1 MENFRQSIDFL
12 FISVICS
19 RSVAIF
25 DSMRKSG
32 WVFLVFCFAFHLK
45 AQQISFDQITNL
57 PVSGLKNPWAG
68 GFNSVQFFQLDLDGD
83 AREDLVVFD
92 RSAQHLKTFLRNAS
106 GSFTYSPGYQKRFPL
121 IENWMNLLDYDGDG
135 DKDLFTSTPGGIQVY
150 PNVGN
155 NFPKSTGTLK
165 STGLNGLINIYVS
178 ATDIPA
184 IADIDGDGDL
194 DILAFESAG
203 HFITYYENSG
213 DLKYVTKSLNWGN
226 FYLNDCQ
233 DITFGL
239 VPESVL
245 STQSTAAVQHA
256 GSTLALWDPDKNGIY
271 DLIIGHVNCSSFLW
285 MKNEGTRT
293 KPKFRS
299 ADYNFPAG
307 SPHMV
312 PSLASGSPIDLDG
325 DGFLDLMASSHLPDL
340 NPALETASYYHS
352 EKGALVLKT
361 KAFLQEEMIDVGDNA
376 SPVFYDVEG
385 DGDLDLL
392 IGSASVNYYENVNGT
407 LTLKTRDFLPLAG
420 ASGIQLQVVNGRLM
434 LYYIKGS
441 AVFYRVFSGGQLGE
455 EKPLNVVSLRE
466 TPRLYDINQDGSL
479 ELVVLDFLGGTR
491 VYDWSDLAKPYQRI
505 ETLFRGI
512 AYADITGDGN
522 AEQITLDASGYVYVS
537 GLGLEVQRLPFQV
550 GQNAQIATAD
560 FNRDGKMDIVV
571 GLASGGVQ
579 LFQNTSEISIPSEEL
594 YVWPNPASA
603 LVNVRVKSSGTLQ
616 WFDLLGRVLG
626 GEISVNAGET
636 LRIPAPLPGAG
647 NYLLK
652 YESVKGSATQKVL
665 ILP

>member
-1 MENFRQSIDFL
+1 MRIRLVFFL
-12 FISVICS
+12 FIVSLS
-19 RSVAIF
+19 
-25 DSMRKSG
+25 
-32 WVFLVFCFAFHLK
+32 LK
-45 AQQISFDQITNL
+45 AQQISFDPIINL

-68 GFNSVQFFQLDLDGD
+68 GFNSVQFFSIDLDEDGKQ
-83 AREDLVVFD
+83 DLVVFD
-92 RSAQHLKTFLRNAS
+92 RSAQHLKTFLKNAY
-106 GSFTYSPGYQKRFPL
+106 GGFTYSPGYQKRFPL

-150 PNVGN
+150 PNLN
-155 NFPKSTGTLK
+155 NYFPKSTGTLK

-184 IADIDGDGDL
+184 IADMDGDGDL

-203 HFITYYENSG
+203 HFITYFENTG

-233 DITFGL
+233 DIAFNV

-256 GSTLALWDPDKNGIY
+256 GNTLALWDPDKNGIF
-271 DLIIGHVNCSSFLW
+271 DLIIGHVGCPGFIYL
-285 MKNEGTRT
+285 KNEGTRD
-293 KPKFRS
+293 KPLFR
-299 ADYNFPAG
+299 AAEANFPVG
-307 SPHMV
+307 SPHVV

-325 DGFLDLMASSHLPDL
+325 DGALDLMASSHLPDL

-352 EKGALVLKT
+352 ENGQLILKT

-376 SPVFYDVEG
+376 SPVFFDVEG

-392 IGSASVNYYENVNGT
+392 IGSSTVTCYENVNGT
-407 LTLKTRDFLPLAG
+407 LTFKSRDFLLLTG
-420 ASGIQLQVVNGRLM
+420 ASGIQLQVVNSRLM
-434 LYYIKGS
+434 LYYVKGS
-441 AVFYRVFSGGQLGE
+441 AVFYRAYSGGQLGE
-455 EKPLNVVSLRE
+455 EKPLTVVSLRE

-479 ELVVLDFLGGTR
+479 ELVVLDYLGATR
-491 VYDWSDLAKPYQRI
+491 VYDGEDLSKPYQRI
-505 ETLFRGI
+505 ETAFRGI

-522 AEQITLDASGYVYVS
+522 AERITLDASGHVYVS
-537 GLGLEVQRLPFQV
+537 GLGLNEQRLPFQV
-550 GQNAQIATAD
+550 GQNAQISTAD
-560 FNRDGKMDIVV
+560 FNRDGKVDIVV

-579 LFQNTSEISIPSEEL
+579 LFENTTDIIVPSEEL
-594 YVWPNPASA
+594 YVWPNPATTLMNIRA
-603 LVNVRVKSSGTLQ
+603 KSKGTLR
-616 WFDLLGRVLG
+616 WFDLSGRMLGAS
-626 GEISVNAGET
+626 ISVEAGET

-652 YESVKGSATQKVL
+652 YDSEKGSVTQKVL

>member
-1 MENFRQSIDFL
+1 MLCLLSL
-12 FISVICS
+12 S
-19 RSVAIF
+19 
-25 DSMRKSG
+25 
-32 WVFLVFCFAFHLK
+32 LK
-45 AQQISFDQITNL
+45 AQQISFDPIINL

-68 GFNSVQFFQLDLDGD
+68 GFNSVQFFSIDLDGD
-83 AREDLVVFD
+83 SREDLVVFD
-92 RSAQHLKTFLRNAS
+92 RSAQHLKTFLRNTS
-106 GSFTYSPGYQKRFPL
+106 GGFTYSPGYQKRFPL

-135 DKDLFTSTPGGIQVY
+135 DKDLFASTPGGIQVY
-150 PNVGN
+150 PNLGN
-155 NFPKSTGTLK
+155 NFPKSLGTLK

-203 HFITYYENSG
+203 HFITYYENTG
-213 DLKYVTKSLNWGN
+213 DLKYVTKSMNWGN

-233 DITFGL
+233 DIAFNV

-245 STQSTAAVQHA
+245 STQSTEAVQHA
-256 GSTLALWDPDKNGIY
+256 GNTLALWDPDKNGIY
-271 DLIIGHVNCSSFLW
+271 DLIIGHVGCSGFIY
-285 MKNEGTRT
+285 MKNEGTRD
-293 KPKFRS
+293 KPKFRN

-307 SPHMV
+307 APHTV
-312 PSLASGSPIDLDG
+312 PSLASGSPIDIDG
-325 DGFLDLMASSHLPDL
+325 DGVLDLIASSHLPDL
-340 NPALETASYYHS
+340 NPALETVSYYRS
-352 EKGALVLKT
+352 ENGALVLKT

-376 SPVFYDVEG
+376 SPVFFDVEG

-392 IGSASVNYYENVNGT
+392 IGSGSVTFYENVNGT
-407 LTLKTRDFLPLAG
+407 LALKTRDFLPLAG
-420 ASGIQLQVVNGRLM
+420 ASSVQLQVVNSRLM
-434 LYYIKGS
+434 LYYLKGS
-441 AVFYRVFSGGQLGE
+441 AVYYREYKSGALSD

-479 ELVVLDFLGGTR
+479 ELVVLDYLGGTR
-491 VYDWSDLAKPYQRI
+491 VYDWSDLSKPYQRI
-505 ETLFRGI
+505 ETAFRGI

-522 AEQITLDASGYVYVS
+522 SERITVDASGYVYVS

-550 GQNAQIATAD
+550 GQNAQISTAD
-560 FNRDGKMDIVV
+560 FNRDGKIDIVF

-579 LFQNTSEISIPSEEL
+579 LLQNTSDILIPSEDL
-594 YVWPNPASA
+594 YVWPNPASS
-603 LVNVRVKSSGTLQ
+603 LINIRVKSSGTLQ
-616 WFDLLGRVLG
+616 WFDLSGRVLG
-626 GEISVNAGET
+626 GGISVGAGET

-652 YESVKGSATQKVL
+652 YESVKGSVTQKVL

>member
-1 MENFRQSIDFL
+1 MLCLLSL
-12 FISVICS
+12 S
-19 RSVAIF
+19 
-25 DSMRKSG
+25 
-32 WVFLVFCFAFHLK
+32 LK
-45 AQQISFDQITNL
+45 AQQISFDPIINL

-68 GFNSVQFFQLDLDGD
+68 GINSVQFFPIDLDGD

-92 RSAQHLKTFLRNAS
+92 RSAQHLKTFLRNSS
-106 GSFTYSPGYQKRFPL
+106 GGVTFSPGYQKRFPL

-150 PNVGN
+150 PNLGN
-155 NFPKSTGTLK
+155 NFPKSLGTLK

-184 IADIDGDGDL
+184 IADMDGDGDL

-203 HFITYYENSG
+203 HFITYYENTG
-213 DLKYVTKSLNWGN
+213 DLKYVTKSMNWGN

-233 DITFGL
+233 DIAFNV

-245 STQSTAAVQHA
+245 STQSTEAVQHA
-256 GSTLALWDPDKNGIY
+256 GNTLALWDPDKNGIY
-271 DLIIGHVNCSSFLW
+271 DLIIGHVGCPGFIF
-285 MKNEGTRT
+285 MKNEGTRD
-293 KPKFRS
+293 KPKFRN

-307 SPHMV
+307 APHTV
-312 PSLASGSPIDLDG
+312 PSLASGSPIDIDG
-325 DGFLDLMASSHLPDL
+325 DGILDLIASSHLPDL
-340 NPALETASYYHS
+340 NPALETASYYRS
-352 EKGALVLKT
+352 ENGALVLKT

-376 SPVFYDVEG
+376 SPVFFDVEG

-392 IGSASVNYYENVNGT
+392 IGSASVTFYENVNGA

-420 ASGIQLQVVNGRLM
+420 VSGIQLQVVNGRLM
-434 LYYIKGS
+434 LYYVKGS
-441 AVFYRVFSGGQLGE
+441 AVFYRVYSGGQLGE

-479 ELVVLDFLGGTR
+479 ELLVLDYLGVTW
-491 VYDWSDLAKPYQRI
+491 VYDWSDLSKPYQRV
-505 ETLFRGI
+505 ETAFRGI

-522 AEQITLDASGYVYVS
+522 SERITVDASGYVYVS
-537 GLGLEVQRLPFQV
+537 GLGLEVQRLPFLV
-550 GQNAQIATAD
+550 GQNAQISTAD
-560 FNRDGKMDIVV
+560 FNRDGKIDIVV

-579 LFQNTSEISIPSEEL
+579 LLQNTSDILIPSEDL
-594 YVWPNPASA
+594 YVWPNPASS
-603 LVNVRVKSSGTLQ
+603 LINIRVKSSGTLQ
-616 WFDLLGRVLG
+616 WFDLSGRVLG
-626 GEISVNAGET
+626 GGISVGAGET

-652 YESVKGSATQKVL
+652 YESVKGSVTQKVL

>member
-1 MENFRQSIDFL
+1 
-12 FISVICS
+12 
-19 RSVAIF
+19 
-25 DSMRKSG
+25 MRKRLIVLLCLLS
-32 WVFLVFCFAFHLK
+32 LSLK
-45 AQQISFDQITNL
+45 AQQISFDQIINL

-68 GFNSVQFFQLDLDGD
+68 GINSVQFFPIDLNGD

-92 RSAQHLKTFLRNAS
+92 RSAQHLKTFVWNRTGGFSYAPS
-106 GSFTYSPGYQKRFPL
+106 YQALCPL

-150 PNVGN
+150 PNVNN

-178 ATDIPA
+178 ASDIPA
-184 IADIDGDGDL
+184 IADMDGDGDL

-203 HFITYYENSG
+203 HFISYYENTG
-213 DLKYVTKSLNWGN
+213 DLKYVTKSQNWGN
-226 FYLNDCQ
+226 FLLNDCQ
-233 DITFGL
+233 DIAFN
-239 VPESVL
+239 VIPESVL

-256 GSTLALWDPDKNGIY
+256 GNTLALWDPDKNGIY
-271 DLIIGHVNCSSFLW
+271 DLIIGHVGCPGFIFL
-285 MKNEGTRT
+285 KNEGTRD
-293 KPKFRS
+293 KPKFRNP
-299 ADYNFPAG
+299 DYNFPVGA
-307 SPHMV
+307 PHTV

-325 DGFLDLMASSHLPDL
+325 DGILDLIASSHLPDL
-340 NPALETASYYHS
+340 NPALETASFYHS
-352 EKGALVLKT
+352 ENGQLILKT

-376 SPVFYDVEG
+376 SPVFFDVEG

-392 IGSASVNYYENVNGT
+392 IGSSSVNCYENLNGT
-407 LTLKTRDFLPLAG
+407 LTFKSRDFLPLTG
-420 ASGIQLQVVNGRLM
+420 TSGIQLQVVNGRLM
-434 LYYIKGS
+434 LYYVKGS
-441 AVFYRVFSGGQLGE
+441 SVFYRVYSGGQLGE
-455 EKPLNVVSLRE
+455 EKTLNVVSLRE

-479 ELVVLDFLGGTR
+479 ELVVLDYLGGTR
-491 VYDWSDLAKPYQRI
+491 VYDWSDLSKPYQRI
-505 ETLFRGI
+505 ETAFRGI

-522 AEQITLDASGYVYVS
+522 AERITVDASGYIYVS

-560 FNRDGKMDIVV
+560 FNRDGKVDIVV

-579 LFQNTSEISIPSEEL
+579 LFQNTSDIIVPSEEL
-594 YVWPNPASA
+594 YVWPNPASS

-616 WFDLLGRVLG
+616 WFDLSGRVLG
-626 GEISVNAGET
+626 GEISVDAGET

-652 YESVKGSATQKVL
+652 YDSAQGSVTQKVL
-665 ILP
+665 KLP

>member
-1 MENFRQSIDFL
+1 
-12 FISVICS
+12 
-19 RSVAIF
+19 
-25 DSMRKSG
+25 MRKSG

-603 LVNVRVKSSGTLQ
+603 LVSVRVKSSGTLQ

-652 YESVKGSATQKVL
+652 YESAKGSATQKVL

>member
-1 MENFRQSIDFL
+1 MLCLLSL
-12 FISVICS
+12 S
-19 RSVAIF
+19 
-25 DSMRKSG
+25 
-32 WVFLVFCFAFHLK
+32 LK
-45 AQQISFDQITNL
+45 AQQISFDPIINL

-68 GFNSVQFFQLDLDGD
+68 GFNSVQFFSIDLDGD
-83 AREDLVVFD
+83 SREDLVVFD
-92 RSAQHLKTFLRNAS
+92 RSAQHLKTFLRNTS
-106 GSFTYSPGYQKRFPL
+106 GGFTYSPGYQKRFPL

-135 DKDLFTSTPGGIQVY
+135 DKDLFASTPGGIQVY
-150 PNVGN
+150 PNLGN
-155 NFPKSTGTLK
+155 NFPKSLGTLK

-203 HFITYYENSG
+203 HFITYYENTG
-213 DLKYVTKSLNWGN
+213 DLKYVTKSMNWGN

-233 DITFGL
+233 DIAFNV

-245 STQSTAAVQHA
+245 STQSTEAVQHA
-256 GSTLALWDPDKNGIY
+256 GNTLALWDPDKNGIY
-271 DLIIGHVNCSSFLW
+271 DLIIGHVGCSGFIY
-285 MKNEGTRT
+285 MKNEGTRD
-293 KPKFRS
+293 KPKFRN

-307 SPHMV
+307 APHTV
-312 PSLASGSPIDLDG
+312 PSLASGSPIDIDG
-325 DGFLDLMASSHLPDL
+325 DGVLDLIASSHLPDL
-340 NPALETASYYHS
+340 NPALETVSYYRS
-352 EKGALVLKT
+352 ENGALVLKT

-376 SPVFYDVEG
+376 SPVFFDVEG

-392 IGSASVNYYENVNGT
+392 IGSGSVTFYENVNGT
-407 LTLKTRDFLPLAG
+407 LALKTRDFLPLAG
-420 ASGIQLQVVNGRLM
+420 ASGIQLQVVNSRLM
-434 LYYIKGS
+434 LYYLKGS
-441 AVFYRVFSGGQLGE
+441 AVYYREYKSGALSD

-479 ELVVLDFLGGTR
+479 ELVVLDYLGGTR
-491 VYDWSDLAKPYQRI
+491 VYDWSDLSKPYQRI
-505 ETLFRGI
+505 ETAFRGI

-522 AEQITLDASGYVYVS
+522 SERITVDASGYVYVS

-550 GQNAQIATAD
+550 GQNAQISTAD
-560 FNRDGKMDIVV
+560 FNRDGKIDIVF

-579 LFQNTSEISIPSEEL
+579 LLQNTSDILIPSEDL
-594 YVWPNPASA
+594 YVWPNPASS
-603 LVNVRVKSSGTLQ
+603 LINIRVKSSGTLQ
-616 WFDLLGRVLG
+616 WFDLSGRVLG
-626 GEISVNAGET
+626 GGISVGAGET

-652 YESVKGSATQKVL
+652 YESVKGSVTQKVL

>member
-1 MENFRQSIDFL
+1 
-12 FISVICS
+12 
-19 RSVAIF
+19 
-25 DSMRKSG
+25 MRKSG
-32 WVFLVFCFAFHLK
+32 WVILVFCFAFHLK

-68 GFNSVQFFQLDLDGD
+68 GFNSVQFFLIDLDGD

-106 GSFTYSPGYQKRFPL
+106 GGFTYSPGYQKRFPL
-121 IENWMNLLDYDGDG
+121 IENWMNLVDYDGDG
-135 DKDLFTSTPGGIQVY
+135 KKDLFTSTPGGIQVY
-150 PNVGN
+150 PNVN
-155 NFPKSTGTLK
+155 NYFPKSLGTLK
-165 STGLNGLINIYVS
+165 SSGLNGLINMYVS

-203 HFITYYENSG
+203 HFITFYENTG
-213 DLKYVTKSLNWGN
+213 DLKYVTKTLNWGN

-233 DITFGL
+233 DIAFNL
-239 VPESVL
+239 VPESIKQ
-245 STQSTAAVQHA
+245 TQSTAAVQHA
-256 GSTLALWDPDKNGIY
+256 GNTLALWDPDKNGIF
-271 DLIIGHVNCSSFLW
+271 DLIIGHVGCPGFIFL
-285 MKNEGTRT
+285 KNEGTRD

-299 ADYNFPAG
+299 SDYTFPA
-307 SPHMV
+307 SAPHTV

-325 DGFLDLMASSHLPDL
+325 DGALDLMASSHLPDL
-340 NPALETASYYHS
+340 NPALETASYYRS
-352 EKGALVLKT
+352 DNGALVLKT
-361 KAFLQEEMIDVGDNA
+361 KAFLQEDMIDVGDNA
-376 SPVFYDVEG
+376 SPVFFDVEG

-392 IGSASVNYYENVNGT
+392 IGSSSVTCYENVNGT
-407 LTLKTRDFLPLAG
+407 LTFKSRDFLSIAG
-420 ASGIQLQVVNGRLM
+420 ASGIQLQVVNSRLM
-434 LYYIKGS
+434 LYYLKGS
-441 AVFYRVFSGGQLGE
+441 AVYYRVYSAGQLGE
-455 EKPLNVVSLRE
+455 EKALNVVSLRE
-466 TPRLYDINQDGSL
+466 TPRLYDINQDGTL
-479 ELVVLDFLGGTR
+479 ELVVLDYLGATR
-491 VYDWSDLAKPYQRI
+491 VYDWSDLTKPYQRL
-505 ETLFRGI
+505 ETAFRGI

-522 AEQITLDASGYVYVS
+522 AERITLDASGYVYVS

-550 GQNAQIATAD
+550 GQNAQISTAD
-560 FNRDGKMDIVV
+560 FNRDGKIDILV

-579 LFQNTSEISIPSEEL
+579 LFQNNSDIIVPADEL

-616 WFDLLGRVLG
+616 WFDLSGRALGR
-626 GEISVNAGET
+626 EISVDAGET

-652 YESVKGSATQKVL
+652 YDSAKGSVTQKVL

>member
-1 MENFRQSIDFL
+1 M
-12 FISVICS
+12 
-19 RSVAIF
+19 A
-25 DSMRKSG
+25 MRKRCII
-32 WVFLVFCFAFHLK
+32 FLCLLSLSLK
-45 AQQISFDQITNL
+45 AQQISFDPITNL
-57 PVSGLKNPWAG
+57 PVYGLKNPWAG
-68 GFNSVQFFQLDLDGD
+68 GINSVQFFPIDLDGD

-106 GSFTYSPGYQKRFPL
+106 GGFTYAPSFQNRFPL
-121 IENWMNLLDYDGDG
+121 IENWMSLLDYDGDG

-155 NFPKSTGTLK
+155 NFPKSLGTLK

-194 DILAFESAG
+194 DVLAFESAG
-203 HFITYYENSG
+203 HFITYYENTG
-213 DLKYVTKSLNWGN
+213 DLKYVTKSQNWGN

-233 DITFGL
+233 DITFGV

-271 DLIIGHVNCSSFLW
+271 DLIVGHVNCSSFLF
-285 MKNEGTRT
+285 MKNEGTRA
-293 KPKFRS
+293 KPKFRN

-307 SPHMV
+307 APHTV

-325 DGFLDLMASSHLPDL
+325 DGALDLIASSHLPDL
-340 NPALETASYYHS
+340 IQALETASYYRS
-352 EKGALVLKT
+352 ENGALVLKT
-361 KAFLQEEMIDVGDNA
+361 KAFLQEEMIDVGENA
-376 SPVFYDVEG
+376 SPVFFDVEG

-392 IGSASVNYYENVNGT
+392 IGSNAVTLYENVNGT
-407 LTLKTRDFLPLAG
+407 LTLKSRNFLSLTG
-420 ASGIQLQVVNGRLM
+420 AAAIQLQVANGRLM
-434 LYYIKGS
+434 LYYLKS
-441 AVFYRVFSGGQLGE
+441 SVAYYRVYSSGLLGD
-455 EKPLNVVSLRE
+455 EKPLNVVSVRE
-466 TPRLYDINQDGSL
+466 NPRLYDINQDGKL
-479 ELVVLDFLGGTR
+479 ELVVLDYLGGTR
-491 VYDWSDLAKPYQRI
+491 VYDWSDLSKPYQRI

-512 AYADITGDGN
+512 AYADMTGDGK
-522 AEQITLDASGYVYVS
+522 AERITLDASGSVYVS
-537 GLGLEVQRLPFQV
+537 GLGLEVQRLPFLV
-550 GQNAQIATAD
+550 GQNAQISTAD
-560 FNRDGKMDIVV
+560 FNCDGKVDIVV

-579 LFQNTSEISIPSEEL
+579 LFQNTSEVILPSEEL
-594 YVWPNPASA
+594 YVWPNPASSFI
-603 LVNVRVKSSGTLQ
+603 NIRVKNAGALH
-616 WFDLLGRVLG
+616 WFDLSGRALGSS
-626 GEISVNAGET
+626 ISVDAGET

-652 YESVKGSATQKVL
+652 YDSASGSVTQKVL

>member
-1 MENFRQSIDFL
+1 
-12 FISVICS
+12 
-19 RSVAIF
+19 
-25 DSMRKSG
+25 MRKSG

-420 ASGIQLQVVNGRLM
+420 ASSVQLQVVNGRLM

-522 AEQITLDASGYVYVS
+522 AERITLDASGYVYVS

>member
-1 MENFRQSIDFL
+1 MMRIRLIVLLFL
-12 FISVICS
+12 LSLS
-19 RSVAIF
+19 
-25 DSMRKSG
+25 
-32 WVFLVFCFAFHLK
+32 LK

-68 GFNSVQFFQLDLDGD
+68 GFNSVQFFLIDLDGD

-106 GSFTYSPGYQKRFPL
+106 GGFTYSPGYQKRFPL
-121 IENWMNLLDYDGDG
+121 IENWMNLVDYDGDG
-135 DKDLFTSTPGGIQVY
+135 KKDLFTSTPGGIQVY
-150 PNVGN
+150 PNVN
-155 NFPKSTGTLK
+155 NYFPKSLGTLK
-165 STGLNGLINIYVS
+165 SSGLNGLINMYVS

-203 HFITYYENSG
+203 HFITFYENTG
-213 DLKYVTKSLNWGN
+213 DLKYVTKTLNWGN

-233 DITFGL
+233 DIAFNL
-239 VPESVL
+239 VPESIKQ
-245 STQSTAAVQHA
+245 TQSTAAVQHA
-256 GSTLALWDPDKNGIY
+256 GNTLALWDPDKNGIF
-271 DLIIGHVNCSSFLW
+271 DLIIGHVGCPGFIFL
-285 MKNEGTRT
+285 KNEGTRD

-299 ADYNFPAG
+299 SDYTFPA
-307 SPHMV
+307 SAPHTV

-325 DGFLDLMASSHLPDL
+325 DGALDLMASSHLPDL
-340 NPALETASYYHS
+340 NPALETASYYRS
-352 EKGALVLKT
+352 DNGALVLKT
-361 KAFLQEEMIDVGDNA
+361 KAFLQEDMIDVGDNA
-376 SPVFYDVEG
+376 SPVFFDVEG

-392 IGSASVNYYENVNGT
+392 IGSSSVTCYENVNGT
-407 LTLKTRDFLPLAG
+407 LTFKSRDFLSIAG
-420 ASGIQLQVVNGRLM
+420 ASGIQLQVVNSRLM
-434 LYYIKGS
+434 LYYLKGS
-441 AVFYRVFSGGQLGE
+441 AVYYRVYSAGQLGE
-455 EKPLNVVSLRE
+455 EKALNVVSLRE
-466 TPRLYDINQDGSL
+466 TPRLYDINQDGTL
-479 ELVVLDFLGGTR
+479 ELVVLDYLGATR
-491 VYDWSDLAKPYQRI
+491 VYDWSDLTKPYQRL
-505 ETLFRGI
+505 ETAFRGI

-522 AEQITLDASGYVYVS
+522 AERITLDASGYVYVS

-550 GQNAQIATAD
+550 GQNAQISTAD
-560 FNRDGKMDIVV
+560 FNRDGKIDILV

-579 LFQNTSEISIPSEEL
+579 LFQNNSDIIVPADEL

-616 WFDLLGRVLG
+616 WFDLSGRALGR
-626 GEISVNAGET
+626 EISVEAGET

-652 YESVKGSATQKVL
+652 YDSAKGSVTQKVL

>member
-1 MENFRQSIDFL
+1 MLCLLSL
-12 FISVICS
+12 S
-19 RSVAIF
+19 
-25 DSMRKSG
+25 
-32 WVFLVFCFAFHLK
+32 LK

-68 GFNSVQFFQLDLDGD
+68 GFNSVQFFSIDLDGD

-106 GSFTYSPGYQKRFPL
+106 GGFTYSPGYQKRFPL

-135 DKDLFTSTPGGIQVY
+135 DKDLFTSAPGGIQVY
-150 PNVGN
+150 PNLGN
-155 NFPKSTGTLK
+155 NFPKSLGTLK

-203 HFITYYENSG
+203 HFISYYENTG
-213 DLKYVTKSLNWGN
+213 DLKYVTKSQNWGN
-226 FYLNDCQ
+226 FFLNDCQ
-233 DITFGL
+233 DIAFNV

-245 STQSTAAVQHA
+245 QTQATSQVQHA
-256 GSTLALWDPDKNGIY
+256 GNTLAFWDPDKNGIY
-271 DLIIGHVNCSSFLW
+271 DLIIGHVNCSSFLF
-285 MKNEGTRT
+285 MKNEGTRG

-299 ADYNFPAG
+299 VDYNFPAG
-307 SPHMV
+307 APHSV

-325 DGFLDLMASSHLPDL
+325 DGFLDLIASSHLPDL
-340 NPALETASYYHS
+340 NPALETTSYYRS
-352 EKGALVLKT
+352 ENGTLALKT
-361 KAFLQEEMIDVGDNA
+361 KSFLQEEMIDVGDNA
-376 SPVFYDVEG
+376 SPVFFDVEG

-392 IGSASVNYYENVNGT
+392 IGSGSVTFYENVNGT
-407 LTLKTRDFLPLAG
+407 LTFKSRDFLPLAG
-420 ASGIQLQVVNGRLM
+420 ASSVQLQVVNSRLM
-434 LYYIKGS
+434 LYYLKGS
-441 AVFYRVFSGGQLGE
+441 SVYYRVYSGGQLGE
-455 EKPLNVVSLRE
+455 EKLLNVVSLRE

-491 VYDWSDLAKPYQRI
+491 VYDWSELSKPYQRI
-505 ETLFRGI
+505 ETAFRGI

-522 AEQITLDASGYVYVS
+522 AEQITLDASGFLYVS

-550 GQNAQIATAD
+550 GQNAQISTAD
-560 FNRDGKMDIVV
+560 FNRDGKVDIVV

-579 LFQNTSEISIPSEEL
+579 LFQNTSDIIVPSEEL
-594 YVWPNPASA
+594 YVWPNPASS
-603 LVNVRVKSSGTLQ
+603 LINIRVKNTGTLK
-616 WFDLLGRVLG
+616 WFDLSGRVLG

-652 YESVKGSATQKVL
+652 YESVKGSVTQKVL

>member
-1 MENFRQSIDFL
+1 MLCLLSL
-12 FISVICS
+12 S
-19 RSVAIF
+19 
-25 DSMRKSG
+25 
-32 WVFLVFCFAFHLK
+32 LK

-57 PVSGLKNPWAG
+57 SVTGLKNPWAG
-68 GFNSVQFFQLDLDGD
+68 GMNSVQFFQIDLDGD

-92 RSAQHLKTFLRNAS
+92 RSAQHLKTFVKNAS
-106 GSFTYSPGYQKRFPL
+106 GGFTYAPAYQQRFPV
-121 IENWMNLLDYDGDG
+121 IENWMNLVDYDGDG

-150 PNVGN
+150 PNLGN

-184 IADIDGDGDL
+184 IADMDGDGDL

-203 HFITYYENSG
+203 HFITYYENVG

-233 DITFGL
+233 DIAFNV
-239 VPESVL
+239 VPEFVL
-245 STQSTAAVQHA
+245 STQATSQVQHA
-256 GSTLALWDPDKNGIY
+256 GNTLALWDPDKNGIY
-271 DLIIGHVNCSSFLW
+271 DLIIGHVGCPGFIH
-285 MKNEGTRT
+285 MKNEGTRD
-293 KPKFRS
+293 KPKFS
-299 ADYNFPAG
+299 NADYNFPAS
-307 SPHMV
+307 SPHTV

-325 DGFLDLMASSHLPDL
+325 DGFLDLIASSHLPDL
-340 NPALETASYYHS
+340 NPALETASYYRS
-352 EKGALVLKT
+352 ENGALVLKT

-385 DGDLDLL
+385 DGDLDLM
-392 IGSASVNYYENVNGT
+392 IGSGSVTLYENVNGT
-407 LTLKTRDFLPLAG
+407 LSFKSRDFLPLAG
-420 ASGIQLQVVNGRLM
+420 ASGIQLQVVNSRLM
-434 LYYIKGS
+434 LYYLKGS
-441 AVFYRVFSGGQLGE
+441 AVYYRVYSGGQLGE
-455 EKPLNVVSLRE
+455 EKPLNVASLRE
-466 TPRLYDINQDGSL
+466 TSRLYDINQDGSL
-479 ELVVLDFLGGTR
+479 ELVVLDYLGGTR
-491 VYDWSDLAKPYQRI
+491 VYDWSDLTKPYQRI
-505 ETLFRGI
+505 ETAFRGI

-522 AEQITLDASGYVYVS
+522 AERITVDASGFLYVS

-550 GQNAQIATAD
+550 GQNAQISTAD
-560 FNRDGKMDIVV
+560 FNRDGKLDIVV

-594 YVWPNPASA
+594 YVWPNPASS
-603 LVNVRVKSSGTLQ
+603 LVNIRVKNVGTLQ
-616 WFDLLGRVLG
+616 WFDLSGRALG
-626 GEISVNAGET
+626 GGISVDEGET

-652 YESVKGSATQKVL
+652 YESAKGFVTQTVL